1 MASQALT
8 RPRHDLPGPWRAHVI
23 GWLVLAVLVALQQ
36 PGLTAADTKHDLT
49 VDPGGFLARALNAW
63 TDTFTLGQLQNQ
75 AYGYLFPQGLFF
87 WLTDPFPAWLA
98 QRAWWL
104 LVLAVGYSGMLALLR
119 RIGVRGTPAQVA
131 GTVAFIA
138 APRVLTTLTAI
149 SSETWPVML
158 APWVVFALLGRPGW
172 RAGSAAAVPV
182 ALMGAV
188 NATATLAACVPGAVV
203 LLWRPIDDAA
213 SRRRLGATAATWA
226 AGSVLVSLWWLVPL
240 LVLGRYAPPF
250 TDFIESAGVTTRWL
264 NPAEILRGTTSW
276 TPFVDTERRAGFAL
290 VSEPVFVVVTLA
302 VAAAGLIGLR
312 CARGKVRAPWLV
324 MLACGLVMLGLG
336 HGPLG
341 DWWVGL
347 LDGALAPLRN
357 LHKFDPLVRLPLAV
371 GVAFLVER
379 LAAGRGLR
387 GLRGLAPQRVAAL
400 VLIAGLLAA
409 SAAPALSGR
418 LLPRGAYEEVPGYWP
433 QAAAFLDGLETRT
446 LVYPPSPFAR
456 QEWGWTRDE
465 PVQPLAENPWAVR
478 DAVPLV
484 DPEAIRGLDGLDAAL
499 RADPGAAARA
509 LESFGVGAVLVRHD
523 LDDPRA
529 RDDAAA
535 VADLLPGEVHTFGE
549 VEVHVLD
556 AGAGMRLVDDEPVR
570 VAGGGEVLPLLD
582 AASGPAVRR
591 LVPGDAEVV
600 TDTPQLVARNYGEVR
615 DATSAAL
622 AEPAEGADV
631 RNPVPDYPSAGPRT
645 RGVEHGGHV
654 AASSS
659 AAGPASLGGAD
670 PARSATAAVD
680 GDPQTAWWPAPGRG
694 AGEFLEVTPENPDG
708 RLTVTAT
715 GDTTVE
721 VTAGDRRLDVTL
733 REGVPRTVHIG
744 AGVPVRVELTERVGI
759 SELTAGVSREIEVPD
774 TSPGVRAFFFQRL
787 TPDPGA
793 VRRVFTAPRQMTVTV
808 RAAGG
813 AEVLLDGRA
822 VPRDATV
829 DLEEGTH
836 RVETDADWVELAE
849 PGFTASPEQ
858 HVEALGGGAGGPVEV
873 TAADRDRWLMTGRS
887 ANPGLRASVA
897 GRELEPAVLDAG
909 MQAFRVPAGVGGS
922 VEFSFA
928 GQPAYRAG
936 LLGGGAVAVL
946 TLLGLVL
953 ILVRGAGVPRT
964 APAVRTTVTT
974 GTSSIGR
981 RWTGFGVVALAAV
994 LVAGVAGAVAAVV
1007 AWVVQRF
1014 TRIRPTWLVAG
1025 SLGAGAAWL
1034 ERAPWPPGVHGLYAG
1049 DSALLAGAVLVAVLA
1064 AALPIEDGLLDER
1077 VRDAG
1082 DAQRDDERDGQH
1094 GPEAAGEGADAGQ
1107 REDGAEHRDVPEEQ

>member
-1 MASQALT
+1 MASTGRA
-8 RPRHDLPGPWRAHVI
+8 LPGPWRAHVI
-23 GWLVLAVLVALQQ
+23 GWLVLAALVLLQQ

-49 VDPGGFLARALNAW
+49 VAPGGFLARALDAW

-87 WLTDPFPAWLA
+87 WLTDWLPDWLA

-119 RIGVRGTPAQVA
+119 RVGVRGTPAQVA
-131 GTVAFIA
+131 GAVAFIA

-158 APWVVFALLGRPGW
+158 APWVVFALLGPPSR
-172 RAGSAAAVPV
+172 RAGAAAAVPV

-188 NATATLAACVPGAVV
+188 NATATLAACVPGAVM
-203 LLWRPIDDAA
+203 LLWRLIDDAA
-213 SRRRLGATAATWA
+213 SRRRLAATAATWA
-226 AGSVLVSLWWLVPL
+226 AGSVLMSLWWLVPL

-302 VAAAGLIGLR
+302 VAAAGLVGLR
-312 CARGKVRAPWLV
+312 CARGKVRAPWLL
-324 MLACGLVMLGLG
+324 MLACGLVVLGLG
-336 HGPLG
+336 HGPLAG
-341 DWWVGL
+341 WWVEL

-379 LAAGRGLR
+379 ITAGRGLR
-387 GLRGLAPQRVAAL
+387 FLDPQRVAAL
-400 VLIAGLLAA
+400 VLVAGMLAA
-409 SAAPALSGR
+409 SAAPVLSGR

-433 QAAAFLDGLETRT
+433 QAAAFLDTLQTRT
-446 LVYPPSPFAR
+446 LIYPPSPFAR

-465 PVQPLAENPWAVR
+465 PIQPLAENPWAVR
-478 DAVPLV
+478 DAIPLV
-484 DPEAIRGLDGLDAAL
+484 DPEAIRGLDGLDAVL
-499 RADPGAAARA
+499 RADPGAAAQA
-509 LESFGVGAVLVRHD
+509 LRSFGVGAVLVRHD

-535 VADLLPGEVHTFGE
+535 VAELLPGEVHTFGDGE
-549 VEVHVLD
+549 IEVHVLD
-556 AGAGMRLVDDEPVR
+556 AGAGMRLVDGEPVR

-622 AEPAEGADV
+622 ADPAEGADV

-645 RGVEHGGHV
+645 RVVEHGGHV

-659 AAGPASLGGAD
+659 AADATSFGGAD

-680 GDPQTAWWPAPGRG
+680 GDPQTAWWPAPGLG

-708 RLTVTAT
+708 QLTVTTT

-721 VTAGDRRLDVTL
+721 VAAGERRLDVTL
-733 REGVPRTVHIG
+733 REGVPRTVRVG
-744 AGVPVRVELTERVGI
+744 AGSPVRVELSERVGI
-759 SELTAGVSREIEVPD
+759 SELSAGVHRAIEVPD

-787 TPDPGA
+787 APDPGA

-822 VPRDATV
+822 VGRGETV
-829 DLEEGTH
+829 ELEEGTH

-849 PGFTASPEQ
+849 PGFTVSPEQ
-858 HVEALGGGAGGPVEV
+858 RVEAIGGGAGGPVEI

-897 GRELEPAVLDAG
+897 GRELDPAVLDAG
-909 MQAFRVPAGVGGS
+909 MQAFRVPAGVGGR
-922 VEFSFA
+922 VEFSFT

-936 LLGGGAVAVL
+936 LVGGGAVAAL
-946 TLLGLVL
+946 TLAGFIL
-953 ILVRGAGVPRT
+953 ILVRGATAPRT
-964 APAVRTTVTT
+964 APDVRTAATT

-981 RWTGFGVVALAAV
+981 RWTGFAVATLAAV
-994 LVAGVAGAVAAVV
+994 LVGGFAGAVAALL

-1014 TRIRPTWLVAG
+1014 TRIPPTWLVAG

-1034 ERAPWPPGVHGLYAG
+1034 ARAPWPPGVHGLYAG
-1049 DSALLAGAVLVAVLA
+1049 DSALLAGAVLLAVLA
-1064 AALPIEDGLLDER
+1064 AALPVEDGLLDER
-1077 VRDAG
+1077 VRDSG

-1094 GPEAAGEGADAGQ
+1094 RPEAAGEGADAGQ